1 MASRTSAFVNHEIL
15 AWARSEAGYTVDQ
28 AADAIGMPAAKL
40 AAWEKNEAQPTLRQA
55 EALAK
60 VYDLSFSIFSLPEP
74 PKTVPV
80 SAEHRRLPG
89 IKAGAESPQLRK
101 ALRRLARRRRLA
113 LFLAD
118 ELGDR
123 LPDFNL
129 SCRLDER
136 PDEVAFRFREAL
148 GISIES
154 QLKWPSE
161 FVAFR
166 AWRAA
171 VEELGALVCQ
181 FSGKDLTETRGA
193 AIVQFPLPV
202 VAISSKEIPLS
213 KPFTLLHEVTH
224 LALAAANQEAP
235 AASDDRPESEWLKV
249 ERYCESVAAGVL
261 MPEPSIRD
269 DADLHL
275 AVQGDNVDAVRRMAR
290 RYKVTPTAVATRL
303 LWLQMMPHKR
313 YNHWKSLWE
322 SYCAAHP
329 SKPGFGIAT
338 PAEKAVTRAGPYF
351 TSLVLSALSHDRI
364 SGPDASNYLGVSFE
378 HVNLLREGWIA
389 KPAGL
394 AGVNMT

>member
-1 MASRTSAFVNHEIL
+1 M
-15 AWARSEAGYTVDQ
+15 DQ
-28 AADAIGMPAAKL
+28 AAEALGMPSAKL
-40 AAWEKNEAQPTLRQA
+40 ASWEENKGQPTLRQA

-80 SAEHRRLPG
+80 ATEHRRLPG

-101 ALRRLARRRRLA
+101 ALRRLTRRRRLA
-113 LFLAD
+113 LFLSD
-118 ELGDR
+118 ELGDS
-123 LPDFNL
+123 LPDFRL

-136 PDEVAFRFREAL
+136 PDDVAYRFREAL
-148 GISIES
+148 GLSIET

-166 AWRAA
+166 AWRLA
-171 VEELGALVCQ
+171 VEELGTLVCQ
-181 FSGKDLTETRGA
+181 FPGKELAETRGV

-224 LALAAANQEAP
+224 LALAAANQEGP
-235 AASDDRPESEWLKV
+235 AASDNRPESEWLKV
-249 ERYCESVAAGVL
+249 ERFCESVAAGVL
-261 MPEPSIRD
+261 MPEPAVRED
-269 DADLHL
+269 VDLHL
-275 AVQGDNVDAVRRMAR
+275 AVQGDNVDAVRRMSR

-303 LWLQMMPHKR
+303 LWLQMMPPRR
-313 YNHWKSLWE
+313 YTHWKSLWE

-329 SKPGFGIAT
+329 AKPGFGIAT

-378 HVNLLREGWIA
+378 HVNILREGWIS
-389 KPAGL
+389 KPSDL
-394 AGVNMT
+394 AGVHLA